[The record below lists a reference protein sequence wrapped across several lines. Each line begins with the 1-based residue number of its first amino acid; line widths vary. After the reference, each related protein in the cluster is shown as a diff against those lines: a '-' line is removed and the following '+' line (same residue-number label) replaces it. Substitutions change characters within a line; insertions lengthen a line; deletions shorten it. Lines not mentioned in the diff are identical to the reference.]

1 MLSLADAFAEVPIV
15 AIIRG
20 VTPGEVEGVAEA
32 LFSAGVRVIEVPMNS
47 PEPLDS
53 IRRLGRFADRL
64 VHGAGTVLT
73 PAVVDEVAEAGGR
86 IVVSPNTDAA
96 VIRRTVERGL
106 TAMPGFGS
114 ASEAFRAYAAG
125 ARYLKLF
132 PASTYGPGHVK
143 ALLDVLPKDAVVQP
157 VGGVKP
163 ERMSDWWAA
172 GARGFGMGG
181 DLYKPGFT
189 PEEVHARALKAVQA
203 VRRLRPDAAKVNP

>member
-1 MLSLADAFAEVPIV
+1 MIKLEDAFAETPIV

-20 VTPGEVEGVAEA
+20 VTPAEVEGVAEA
-32 LFSAGVRVIEVPMNS
+32 LVAAGIRVIEVPLNS
-47 PEPLDS
+47 PEPLES
-53 IRRLGRFADRL
+53 LRRLARFADQA

-73 PAVVDEVAEAGGR
+73 PEAVSEVAEAGGR

-96 VIRRTVERGL
+96 VIARTLAHGL
-106 TAMPGFGS
+106 TPMPGFGS
-114 ASEAFRAYAAG
+114 AGEAFAAHAAG

-143 ALLDVLPKDAVVQP
+143 ALLDVLPRDVVLQP

-163 ERMSDWWAA
+163 EQMADWWAA
-172 GARGFGMGG
+172 GARGFGLGG

-189 PEEVHARALKAVQA
+189 PEEVHARALNAVGA
-203 VRRLRPDAAKVNP
+203 VRRLRPEASEVNP